1 MKKNI
6 GLAVIVI
13 FSFILQSTVCRYA
26 AFGSIG
32 PNLLIIVTASFG
44 FMLGKKAGIIAGFF
58 VGLLVDVFNGG
69 VLGFH
74 ALLYMYIGYFN
85 GFFKRLFFKDD
96 LKLQILLVTCSDFV
110 YGIVY
115 YILMFLLRGRFHLGY
130 YMMHVIIPEVV
141 YTVLLTI
148 IIFACLTL
156 IFRIFNRKAK
166 RSSGEIV

>member
-6 GLAVIVI
+6 LSIVIVI
-13 FSFILQSTVCRYA
+13 VSFILQSTVCRYIS
-26 AFGSIG
+26 FGSIG

-44 FMLGKKAGIIAGFF
+44 LMLGKKAGILSGFF
-58 VGLLVDVFNGG
+58 MGLMVDVFDGS

-85 GFFKRLFFKDD
+85 GFFKKLFFKDD
-96 LKLQILLVTCSDFV
+96 LKLQILLVTCSDFI

-115 YILMFLLRGRFHLGY
+115 YTLMFLLRGRFHLGY
-130 YMMHVIIPEVV
+130 YLMNIILPEVV

-148 IIFACLTL
+148 VIYTVMTL
-156 IFRIFNRKAK
+156 IGKLADKRAD